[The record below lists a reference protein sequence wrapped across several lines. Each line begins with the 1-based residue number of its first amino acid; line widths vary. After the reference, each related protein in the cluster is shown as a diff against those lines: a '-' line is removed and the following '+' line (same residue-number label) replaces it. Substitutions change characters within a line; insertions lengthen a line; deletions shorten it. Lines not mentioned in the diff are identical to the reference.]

1 MSKIARLSLLL
12 GLSIVGGSACLT
24 GRAQT
29 PAERPA
35 LDVPAPPDR
44 VVPQVPPPEPPLPAI
59 EPVEDLGSGA
69 KPTPPARSKPPAK
82 PPQDPPKPD
91 IKPDPP
97 ATEAAPPPAQNPPPA
112 PQLKLPENADPGVMS
127 RQIRDTVERTRRML
141 GGTDRTK
148 LTALRQKA
156 FDDAQGFIK
165 QAEDAL
171 NQKNLVFAKE
181 CAEKAERLAKEVQ
194 TREPGLLRHHNGV
207 DHVNDAVRLVH
218 IRDRDR
224 CVHPLLVA
232 QPQLV
237 VLPHHPQGITAH
249 RLQRCFSFALACFH
263 HQRIRVVAPGDDVIR
278 QERLQLR
285 LVLGLQQHVYRP
297 GGQLLE
303 GGVGRREYGERTRA
317 LERVDK
323 VGGFHGRDQRGVVF
337 RLHRILDDVLG
348 RIHRGTADHRRSFLR
363 AH

>member
-1 MSKIARLSLLL
+1 MSKIARLSLLVVL
-12 GLSIVGGSACLT
+12 GAAGGAGCIT

-69 KPTPPARSKPPAK
+69 KPAPPARSKPPAK
-82 PPQDPPKPD
+82 PPQDPPKPES
-91 IKPDPP
+91 KPDPP
-97 ATEAAPPPAQNPPPA
+97 ATETPPPTTPAPA

-127 RQIRDTVERTRRML
+127 RTIRDTVERTRRML
-141 GGTDRTK
+141 GGTDRSK

-194 TREPGLLRHHNGV
+194 SR
-207 DHVNDAVRLVH
+207 
-218 IRDRDR
+218 
-224 CVHPLLVA
+224 
-232 QPQLV
+232 
-237 VLPHHPQGITAH
+237 
-249 RLQRCFSFALACFH
+249 
-263 HQRIRVVAPGDDVIR
+263 
-278 QERLQLR
+278 
-285 LVLGLQQHVYRP
+285 
-297 GGQLLE
+297 
-303 GGVGRREYGERTRA
+303 
-317 LERVDK
+317 
-323 VGGFHGRDQRGVVF
+323 
-337 RLHRILDDVLG
+337 
-348 RIHRGTADHRRSFLR
+348 
-363 AH
+363 